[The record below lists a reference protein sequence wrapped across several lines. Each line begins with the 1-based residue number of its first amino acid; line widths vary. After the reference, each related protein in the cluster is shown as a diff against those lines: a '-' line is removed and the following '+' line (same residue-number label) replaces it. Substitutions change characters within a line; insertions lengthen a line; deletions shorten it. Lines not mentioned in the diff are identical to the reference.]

1 MTPDLKG
8 KTTLVLKSLL
18 AIHESIEDVEAWA
31 GYEGTPNQLDQIRNE
46 IYGILVM
53 NPEVR
58 TTEEVQDLW
67 MDDYAAMGEIK

>member
-18 AIHESIEDVEAWA
+18 AIHEAIEDVEAWA